1 MGNDYFF
8 LKVIYHSFREME
20 DANLKRKLVNKNKC
34 SEMVNIVEKI
44 KKLTRFLFICD
55 LVIYTHSI

>member
-20 DANLKRKLVNKNKC
+20 DADPKRKLVNKNKC
-34 SEMVNIVEKI
+34 SEMVN
-44 KKLTRFLFICD
+44 KKFTRIHL
-55 LVIYTHSI
+55 